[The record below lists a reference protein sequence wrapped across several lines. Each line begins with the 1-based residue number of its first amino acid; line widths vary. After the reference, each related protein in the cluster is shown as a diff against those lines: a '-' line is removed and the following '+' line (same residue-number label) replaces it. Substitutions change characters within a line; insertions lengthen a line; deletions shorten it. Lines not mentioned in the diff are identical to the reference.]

1 MTNVKQMAAMTAKLL
16 GYGVR
21 VHSDLRAVV
30 ILANTEWAVQ
40 QTWGEEISVSHHKIV
55 ARYKYNHVHDA
66 ELIRKILRILAT
78 ADAAQ
83 DQQKA
88 KAPVELVDMVSQ
100 GITRIQQL
108 VQQHPVPLPYQLE
121 SDKESAH
128 AATTSDSD
136 GPAPR
141 RRRQKQK

>member
-1 MTNVKQMAAMTAKLL
+1 M
-16 GYGVR
+16 
-21 VHSDLRAVV
+21 HSNLRAV
-30 ILANTEWAVQ
+30 IIRANTEWATQ
-40 QTWGEEISVSHHKIV
+40 QTWGEEISIAHRKIV
-55 ARYKYNHVHDA
+55 TRYKYNHVHDA

-83 DQQKA
+83 DQRKA
-88 KAPVELVDMVSQ
+88 KAPVELVYMVSQ
-100 GITRIQQL
+100 GITRLQQL
-108 VQQHPVPLPYQLE
+108 VQQQPVPLPYQLE